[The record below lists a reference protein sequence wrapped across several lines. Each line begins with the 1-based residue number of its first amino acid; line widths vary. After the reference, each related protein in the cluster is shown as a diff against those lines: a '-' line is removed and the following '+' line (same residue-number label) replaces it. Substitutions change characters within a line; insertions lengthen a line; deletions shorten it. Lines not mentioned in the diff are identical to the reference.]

1 MAIKSK
7 KPAIASE
14 PNTETYPRK
23 AIPLICNKGDSEEV
37 MARKHAAMVASPE
50 LAAFRAISAVEAKSG
65 LGAQIDTPALL
76 EQLRHQSAQIH
87 SGDMKQA
94 EAMLINQATALQS
107 LFSRLTER
115 GMGCDQVASFEA
127 NMRMALRAQSQ
138 CRATL
143 ETLATIKNPPIV
155 YARQANIANGPQQ
168 VNNGAAIPSPV
179 ESFENQQSKLS
190 GKIHELLENTGTQGI
205 ASGVNPA
212 LETVGEI
219 DRTDFRPGQ
228 SARSAEQL

>member
-1 MAIKSK
+1 MMASTPK
-7 KPAIASE
+7 KAKLDK
-14 PNTETYPRK
+14 ETYPRK
-23 AIPLICNKGDSEEV
+23 AIPLICIKGDSEEV
-37 MARKHAAMVASPE
+37 MASKHAALVTSPE
-50 LAAFRAISAVEAKSG
+50 LAAFRAINAVEAKG

-76 EQLRHQSAQIH
+76 EQLRAQSALINR
-87 SGDMKQA
+87 GDMKQA

-115 GMGCDQVASFEA
+115 GMGCDQVAAFEA

-155 YARQANIANGPQQ
+155 YAKQANITNGSQQ
-168 VNNGAAIPSPV
+168 VNNGMMMPSQAGNNKNEPI
-179 ESFENQQSKLS
+179 KLS
-190 GKIHELLENTGTQGI
+190 GATYELLENTETQGI
-205 ASGVNPA
+205 AGGVDPA

-219 DRTDFRPGQ
+219 NRAEVRRGQ
-228 SARSAEQL
+228 SEGIPEQL